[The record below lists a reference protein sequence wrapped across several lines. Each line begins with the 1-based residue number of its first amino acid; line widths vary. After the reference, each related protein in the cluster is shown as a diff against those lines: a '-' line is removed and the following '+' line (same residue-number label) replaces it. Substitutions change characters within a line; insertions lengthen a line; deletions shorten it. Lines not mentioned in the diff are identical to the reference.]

1 VFLITP
7 QSSSLTIFAFQPRGA
22 VHLHPASD
30 QERLRTLRHPG
41 TRGGIA
47 STLGASPLSHY
58 VYWFPQI
65 DTPEKLASIVQAGHE
80 TYKHC
85 FPILYLI
92 SIAFGSA
99 AIIVLVFLKD
109 FERYMND
116 HVARMLREIND
127 GVLFHVR
134 RWNELR
140 IYYNVQVGIS
150 PLVTCRS
157 PNTQLLISE
166 CWGNLQRR
174 ARKMIPMRNFPFFF
188 YSFLSR
194 LP

>member
-1 VFLITP
+1 MH
-7 QSSSLTIFAFQPRGA
+7 R
-22 VHLHPASD
+22 
-30 QERLRTLRHPG
+30 
-41 TRGGIA
+41 
-47 STLGASPLSHY
+47 
-58 VYWFPQI
+58 FPQI
-65 DTPEKLASIVQAGHE
+65 DAPEKLASIVQAGHE

-99 AIIVLVFLKD
+99 AIIVLMFLKD

-116 HVARMLREIND
+116 HVAGMLREIND
-127 GVLFHVR
+127 GVVFHVR

-140 IYYNVQVGIS
+140 IHYNIQVGIS

-174 ARKMIPMRNFPFFF
+174 ARKMIPVRNFPLLLLISLTATVERYGKPF
-188 YSFLSR
+188 R
-194 LP
+194 KH